1 MSTPQLLHAEQKESF
16 VGRSILR
23 KEDEEKYTGKAV
35 FAADVYF
42 KDMLYA
48 GIYRSPYAHAIIKNV
63 DISKALEMDGISG
76 GLKGSDLHNLEYL
89 RPLAP
94 FPFQSRDPF
103 KRGNPRIKFFDHY
116 CLATDKVRFVG
127 EPVAAVVGRDKYVV
141 EDALE
146 AIEADFEPL
155 EPVLDAESA
164 LKEGSPLLYK
174 EWGDNAALYFQVSGG
189 DVERALKNADA
200 IVREKIYSGRFTGT
214 PLEPRSVVADYDG
227 TSSLLS
233 VWDST
238 QIPHNISRLIQK
250 TIGIPSLK
258 VRVFQPRVG
267 GGFGQKWGFY
277 PEEIIVPLLSIIMRR
292 PVKWIETR
300 SEHMVG
306 TAHAREQV
314 HDIEAG
320 VTKDGKIL
328 GIRDHIIANAGAAYP
343 VGGLASIV
351 TSAFFVPGAY
361 KIENYEADITGVT
374 TNKTPF
380 GAHRGFGKAEPA
392 YVIEKLV
399 DIIAERLSLD
409 PSEVRFRNF
418 IQPSEFPY
426 VSVTG
431 PRYDSGNYPEALRK
445 AMELS
450 DYWGFKQKQGEYL
463 KNNRYVGIG
472 MALVVEPSS
481 STRMGSYNAG
491 YYSVRIRMDPD
502 GRVFVFLSGGEEGQG
517 HITTSSQIVADVM
530 QIPFDDIHVVE
541 GDTLACPV
549 GSGSYSSRFSVV
561 GTSGVY
567 GAAMMLREKVLA
579 VAANMMKC
587 RPEDLD
593 IAGSKVLNRSSPDR
607 SLSMQEISQAAY
619 YEVFRL
625 PQGMEPGLEMLYHYR
640 DPNIQFQSDERG
652 RVAMFSSFPY
662 DAEVAVVE
670 VDIKTGFVKILKFVS
685 VHDCGNMLN
694 PMIVEG
700 QHTGALAHGI
710 GGALYEELAYDSNG
724 QPLNT
729 TFKDYLVPTSMEVPE
744 FVLSHLITPNP
755 FTPGG
760 FKGAGETGTIGP
772 PPALSNAVEDALRPL
787 GVKLRKTPLS
797 PVYIKSLIEGAR
809 SGAGERSA
817 AR

>member
-1 MSTPQLLHAEQKESF
+1 MATPQLIHPEQRETF
-16 VGRSILR
+16 VGKSVLR

-35 FAADVYF
+35 YAADVNF
-42 KDMLYA
+42 KDTLYA
-48 GIYRSPYAHAIIKNV
+48 GIYRSPYAHAIIKKV
-63 DISKALEMDGISG
+63 DLSKALKIEGVLG

-116 CLATDKVRFVG
+116 CLATDKVRFFG
-127 EPVAAVVGRDKYVV
+127 EPVAAVVGQDKYIV
-141 EDALE
+141 EDAIE

-155 EPVLDAESA
+155 EPVLDTEAA
-164 LKEGSPLLYK
+164 VKEGSPLLYK
-174 EWGDNAALYFQVSGG
+174 EWGDNVALYFHVSGG
-189 DVERALKNADA
+189 DVERAFRNADM
-200 IVREKIYSGRFTGT
+200 IVKEKIYSGRFTGT
-214 PLEPRSVVADYDG
+214 PLEPRSVVADYDS
-227 TSSLLS
+227 TANLLT

-250 TIGIPSLK
+250 TINIPALK

-277 PEEIIVPLLSIIMRR
+277 PEEIIIPLLSIMMRR
-292 PVKWIETR
+292 PIKWVETR

-314 HDIEAG
+314 HEIEAG
-320 VTKDGKIL
+320 ITKEGKIL
-328 GIRDHIIANAGAAYP
+328 GIRDHILANAGAAYP

-392 YVIEKLV
+392 YVIERMI
-399 DIIAERLSLD
+399 DIIADRLSLD
-409 PSEVRFRNF
+409 PSEVRFKNF

-445 AMELS
+445 AMELA
-450 DYWGFKQKQGEYL
+450 DYWGFRQKQQQYL
-463 KNNRYVGIG
+463 KENRYVGIG

-502 GRVFVFLSGGEEGQG
+502 ARIYVFLSGGEEGQG

-530 QIPFDDIHVVE
+530 QIPFDDIHVIE

-561 GTSGVY
+561 GTSGVF
-567 GAAMMLREKVLA
+567 GAAGMLRDKVLRI
-579 VAANMMKC
+579 AASMMKC
-587 RPEDLD
+587 DVDDLD
-593 IAGSKVLNRSSPDR
+593 IVNARIFHKSRPEK
-607 SLSMQEISQAAY
+607 SLAMQEISQAAY

-662 DAEVAVVE
+662 DAEVAITE
-670 VDIKTGFVKILKFVS
+670 VDVKTGFVKILKFVS

-700 QHTGALAHGI
+700 QHYGALAHGI
-710 GGALYEELAYDSNG
+710 GGAIYEELSYDSNG
-724 QPLNT
+724 QPLNS

-772 PPALSNAVEDALRPL
+772 PPTLSNAVEDALKPL
-787 GVKLRKTPLS
+787 GIKLRKTPLS
-797 PVYIKSLIEGAR
+797 PVYIKSLIQQSRERAEG
-809 SGAGERSA
+809 GN
-817 AR
+817 

>member
-1 MSTPQLLHAEQKESF
+1 MSSSQLVHLDQKESF
-16 VGRSILR
+16 IGKPLLR
-23 KEDEEKYTGKAV
+23 KEDEEKYTGRAT
-35 FAADVYF
+35 FAADVNF
-42 KDMLYA
+42 KDILYA
-48 GIYRSPYAHAIIKNV
+48 GIFRSPYAHAVIKNV
-63 DISKALEMDGISG
+63 DLSKALKIEGVYG
-76 GLKGSDLHNLEYL
+76 GLKGSDLQQLQYL

-127 EPVAAVVGRDKYVV
+127 EPVAAVVGRNQYVV

-146 AIEADFEPL
+146 EIEAEFEPL
-155 EPVLDAESA
+155 EPVMDTEAA
-164 LKEGSPLLYK
+164 VREGSPLLYG
-174 EWGDNAALYFQVSGG
+174 EWGDNIALYFHVSGG
-189 DVERALKNADA
+189 DVENAFKQADL
-200 IVREKIYSGRFTGT
+200 VVKEKIYSGRFTGT

-227 TSSLLS
+227 TSNLLT

-250 TIGIPSLK
+250 TIDMKGLK

-277 PEEIIVPLLSIIMRR
+277 PEEIIVPLLSIMMRR
-292 PVKWIETR
+292 PVKWVETR

-314 HDIEAG
+314 HSIEAAL
-320 VTKDGKIL
+320 TKDGRIL
-328 GIRDHIIANAGAAYP
+328 GVRDHILANAGAAYP

-361 KIENYEADITGVT
+361 KILNYEGDITGVT

-392 YVIEKLV
+392 YVIERLM
-399 DIIAERLSLD
+399 DIIADRLSLD
-409 PSEVRFRNF
+409 PSEVRLRNF

-426 VSVTG
+426 VSATG
-431 PRYDSGNYPEALRK
+431 PRYDSGNYPLALSK
-445 AMELS
+445 AMELA
-450 DYWGFKQKQGEYL
+450 DYWGLRQKQKELREQG
-463 KNNRYVGIG
+463 RYMGIG

-502 GRVFVFLSGGEEGQG
+502 ARVYVFLSGGEEGQG
-517 HITTSSQIVADVM
+517 HITTSSQIVADIL
-530 QIPFDDIHVVE
+530 QIPFDDIHVIE

-561 GTSGVY
+561 GTSGVF
-567 GAAMMLREKVLA
+567 GAARMLRDKILK
-579 VAANMMKC
+579 VAAALMKC
-587 RPEDLD
+587 QPEDLD
-593 IAGSKVLNRSSPDR
+593 IVNAKVFSRSKPDF

-625 PQGMEPGLEMLYHYR
+625 PEGMEPGFEMIYHFR

-662 DAEVAVVE
+662 DAEIAVTE
-670 VDIKTGFVKILKFVS
+670 VDIKTGFVKILKYVS

-700 QHTGALAHGI
+700 QHVGALAHGI
-710 GGALYEELAYDSNG
+710 GGAMYEELAYDSNG

-744 FVLSHLITPNP
+744 FVLDHVISPNP

-772 PPALSNAVEDALRPL
+772 PPALSNSVEDALRPL

-797 PVYIKSLIEGAR
+797 PVYIKSLIMEKLGPGTKR
-809 SGAGERSA
+809 KE
-817 AR
+817 